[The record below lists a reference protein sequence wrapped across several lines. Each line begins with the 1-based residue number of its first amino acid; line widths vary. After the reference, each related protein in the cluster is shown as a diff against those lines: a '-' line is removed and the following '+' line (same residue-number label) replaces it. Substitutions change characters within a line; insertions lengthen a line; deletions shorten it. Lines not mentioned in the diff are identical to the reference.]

1 MKRILRVYVRFLE
14 EKKVHWKMSLVIS
27 EIKNSNSPALFEFQ
41 TDGGKK
47 GINGDDH
54 EYI

>member
-1 MKRILRVYVRFLE
+1 MLDSWKK
-14 EKKVHWKMSLVIS
+14 KKVHWKMSLVIS

-47 GINGDDH
+47 GITMAMMTNT
-54 EYI
+54 

>member
-1 MKRILRVYVRFLE
+1 MLDSWKK
-14 EKKVHWKMSLVIS
+14 KKVHWKMSLQVIS

-47 GINGDDH
+47 GINGDDD